1 MITALSAVAEGP
13 RANPAR
19 SRGRSRTP
27 PAQGPRFSRPT
38 RSGSPGSR
46 TTPCGPR
53 PPHVRASA
61 ELAWTRRLGFVSW
74 RNCHANPTRRKPQR
88 RSGLVTRDANFS
100 SRPGAAMSSAPP
112 PSGHQQFLF
121 VPSLICYAFSVE
133 LGLKALALFEGKA
146 PRWGHDLKDLLS
158 DLSPGVQ
165 ARIVAETR
173 TQGERPTFFDQQLEI
188 VRHVFD
194 VCRYIYEKD

>member
-1 MITALSAVAEGP
+1 MDTSARFRVMEELPRKPDATKTAEA
-13 RANPAR
+13 
-19 SRGRSRTP
+19 
-27 PAQGPRFSRPT
+27 
-38 RSGSPGSR
+38 
-46 TTPCGPR
+46 
-53 PPHVRASA
+53 VRARDQA
-61 ELAWTRRLGFVSW
+61 REFLLAARRCNEF
-74 RNCHANPTRRKPQR
+74 R
-88 RSGLVTRDANFS
+88 
-100 SRPGAAMSSAPP
+100 PP

-188 VRHVFD
+188 VRDVFD
-194 VCRYIYEKD
+194 VWRYIYEKGHTVDTDLGFLQRLAAALEKVLREFPA

>member
-1 MITALSAVAEGP
+1 M
-13 RANPAR
+13 
-19 SRGRSRTP
+19 
-27 PAQGPRFSRPT
+27 
-38 RSGSPGSR
+38 
-46 TTPCGPR
+46 
-53 PPHVRASA
+53 
-61 ELAWTRRLGFVSW
+61 SW
-74 RNCHANPTRRKPQR
+74 RNCPPKPDATKTAEAVRARDQAREFLLAARRCNEFR
-88 RSGLVTRDANFS
+88 
-100 SRPGAAMSSAPP
+100 PP

-133 LGLKALALFEGKA
+133 LGFKALALFEGKA

-188 VRHVFD
+188 VRDVFD
-194 VCRYIYEKD
+194 VWRYIYEKEHIVDTDLGFLQRLAAALEKVLREFPA